1 MSYATIALFVVIIA
15 QAIAAYFALRETRK
29 LRTKLIRLRKTYDTL
44 VFCDEKNNEFIQKL
58 IKTNQAQA
66 KKIRTL
72 KNRISF

>member
-1 MSYATIALFVVIIA
+1 MSYATIALFVAVVA
-15 QAIAAYFALRETRK
+15 QAIAAYFAFRETRK
-29 LRTKLIRLRKTYDTL
+29 LRTKLIHLRKTYDTL
-44 VFCDEKNNEFIQKL
+44 VYCDKKNDEFIQEL

>member
-1 MSYATIALFVVIIA
+1 MSYATIALFAVVVA
-15 QAIAAYFALRETRK
+15 QAIAAYFAFRETRK
-29 LRTKLIRLRKTYDTL
+29 LRTKLIHLRKTYDAP
-44 VFCDEKNNEFIQKL
+44 VYCDKKNDEFIQEL